1 MNLAEF
7 KSNFFLE
14 YSHRTIG
21 HLIGLVFLIPL
32 SFAILHQAGSMI
44 LFRLSLYWI
53 RSKHFEEDG

>member
-14 YSHRTIG
+14 YIHRTIG

-53 RSKHFEEDG
+53 RS